1 MTYWCQQEQE
11 TMTVLHF
18 FTLTQA
24 ATLVLLTISCHIQR
38 SNRQG
43 RKQYDRTRNGNESVM
58 EAKIDPFIFI
68 IYDENSI
75 LINFLIDWY
84 YISDFVNLAFEE
96 TRFLLVI
103 TISNIVKY

>member
-1 MTYWCQQEQE
+1 
-11 TMTVLHF
+11 MTVLHF
-18 FTLTQA
+18 FTLTQVGDLGIVNNL
-24 ATLVLLTISCHIQR
+24 LVISKDQIDKAGNSMTCT
-38 SNRQG
+38 G
-43 RKQYDRTRNGNESVM
+43 NGNESVM

-84 YISDFVNLAFEE
+84 YISDLVNLAFEE

>member
-1 MTYWCQQEQE
+1 
-11 TMTVLHF
+11 
-18 FTLTQA
+18 
-24 ATLVLLTISCHIQR
+24 
-38 SNRQG
+38 
-43 RKQYDRTRNGNESVM
+43 M

-84 YISDFVNLAFEE
+84 YISDLVNLAFEE